1 MTVGKLSLVQKQE
14 GSLADPLRW
23 LAALLLVATWWGV
36 SPAVTVCSLGSPGF
50 WLQISHWSHG
60 PSLSPAC
67 SKSSHTGLQPRGRTL
82 LQHSL
87 LKTIEVKKQE
97 RGHP

>member
-36 SPAVTVCSLGSPGF
+36 SPAVTVCSLGSGCRLLTGHMAPLCHLLVVRAPILGFSPGDVLF
-50 WLQISHWSHG
+50 FSTVS
-60 PSLSPAC
+60 
-67 SKSSHTGLQPRGRTL
+67 
-82 LQHSL
+82 
-87 LKTIEVKKQE
+87 
-97 RGHP
+97 